1 MLRRR
6 VVGVLFLVTLA
17 VTGAI
22 GFKAFL
28 SGRIYNNEEEF
39 KLYAEN
45 QFEEDTLF
53 EVDGKTEKI
62 YEYGSP
68 ISYAADYDI
77 VDNEKAEN
85 FRQLKIQEIKQEWS
99 GRASKEKDA
108 KDALIVKSAVY
119 ETGNGALSVVI
130 HNTDSREKGLD
141 MVKLSSSVDTYL
153 LSKETGSQMPQNTC
167 VSWALPTR

>member
-108 KDALIVKSAVY
+108 KDCPARPEI
-119 ETGNGALSVVI
+119 
-130 HNTDSREKGLD
+130 
-141 MVKLSSSVDTYL
+141 
-153 LSKETGSQMPQNTC
+153 
-167 VSWALPTR
+167 